1 LSPRQRTWAV
11 LAVGFFLLAALGGV
25 AALRSCHSPSP
36 SPDALRTIVRKHQ
49 GVVEPPSPP
58 PSAREREATS
68 SLLTGETIDDPSGSR
83 ISGIV
88 VQARSTRNAGFFA
101 DAVSDAS
108 GTYALALPEGLYSL
122 QWFKV
127 HEDETT
133 VARLGAMDVDVSE
146 TRVRRDLHF
155 HLYPFVVVEGV
166 VLGSGNAPL
175 TDAKVMAHFAG
186 PWKPEWNDRT
196 AFAPVKEALHLTSPS
211 REDGTFTLCGML
223 VPAKYWMHAAHPAY
237 APFNGEAAGAGFTVV
252 AGHGQRHRYTIH
264 MRPEERVLLKGRLI
278 AREGTPVPHATVA
291 IRVGSIQHEAESD
304 AEGRFSREISPA
316 PVTVIARHPDYRRA
330 PRELGVIPRKADP
343 SAAPDDVVLVMERKP
358 LRVTVIGVDGE
369 GRPVDTPLIFSE
381 MDPSTSDL
389 DPNFQVALLG
399 GKGQFHADKDIK
411 LLVALPPDSPF
422 TLAGVSLAGNPK
434 SPGALLSF
442 ESQETEVRLVLK
454 RR

>member
-1 LSPRQRTWAV
+1 MSLRQRTWAV
-11 LAVGFFLLAALGGV
+11 LAGGFLLLAALGGV
-25 AALRSCHSPSP
+25 ASLRSCQRPSR

-49 GVVEPPSPP
+49 GVVEPASPP
-58 PSAREREATS
+58 PSSREPEAAS
-68 SLLTGETIDDPSGSR
+68 CLLTGETIDDLSGTR
-83 ISGIV
+83 IAGIV
-88 VQARSTRNAGFFA
+88 VQAHSTRNGAFVA

-108 GTYALALPEGLYSL
+108 GTYALALPEGPYSIH
-122 QWFKV
+122 WFKV

-133 VARLGAMDVDVSE
+133 VARLGASDVDVSE
-146 TRVRRDLHF
+146 TRVRQDLHF

-175 TDAKVMAHFAG
+175 ANAKVMAHFAG

-196 AFAPVKEALHLTSPS
+196 AFAPVKEALQLTALS
-211 REDGTFTLCGML
+211 REDGTFTLGGML
-223 VPAKYWMHAAHPAY
+223 VPAKYWMHAAHPSC

-264 MRPEERVLLKGRLI
+264 MRPEDVVLLKGRLI
-278 AREGTPVPHATVA
+278 AREGTPVPRATVA

-304 AEGRFSREISPA
+304 AEGRFSRAISPA

-330 PRELGVIPRKADP
+330 LRELGVIPGKADP

-358 LRVTVIGVDGE
+358 LRVTVIAVDGE
-369 GRPVDTPLIFSE
+369 GRPVDTPLIISE

-389 DPNFQVALLG
+389 NPNFKVALLG
-399 GKGQFHADKDIK
+399 GKGQFHADTNIK

-422 TLAGVSLAGNPK
+422 TLASVSLAGDPM
-434 SPGALLSF
+434 SPGSLLSF
-442 ESQETEVRLVLK
+442 EGQETEVRLVLK